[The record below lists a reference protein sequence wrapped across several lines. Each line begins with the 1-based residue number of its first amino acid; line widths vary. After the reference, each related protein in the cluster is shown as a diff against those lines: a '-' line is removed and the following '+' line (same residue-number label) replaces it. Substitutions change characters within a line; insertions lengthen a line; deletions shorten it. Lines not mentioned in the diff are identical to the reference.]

1 MCVVEINE
9 ACFPLSH
16 APKSHEAAR
25 MGALSDLREGNRM
38 NPVPVL
44 SSVADNQHQDPQAE
58 DGMQARESAQHV
70 WHMCGLLARPLHGQ
84 FHRVGPRDAL
94 SCPRPAMRTT
104 GECIPFTKPSLPFL
118 VFG

>member
-1 MCVVEINE
+1 MRHVFRWAMRLNHMKQPAWVR
-9 ACFPLSH
+9 FQP
-16 APKSHEAAR
+16 
-25 MGALSDLREGNRM
+25 DLREGNRM

-104 GECIPFTKPSLPFL
+104 GEYIPFTKPSLPFL